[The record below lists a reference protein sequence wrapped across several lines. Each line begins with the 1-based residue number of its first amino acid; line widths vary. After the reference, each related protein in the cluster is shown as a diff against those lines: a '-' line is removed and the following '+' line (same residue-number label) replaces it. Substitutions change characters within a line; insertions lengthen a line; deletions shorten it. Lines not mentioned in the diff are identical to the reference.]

1 MIFPFRDD
9 VPSQRTPVVTYAIIG
24 LNAAFFLWTL
34 PMGSENR
41 QLLALHYGFVPARL
55 AQLTDPRPIKVNL
68 QLLSERPHLRVQEVA
83 PQQVEL
89 QPEPVQILATL
100 LTAMFLHA
108 GWLHLLGNMWFLWIF
123 GDNVEDRLG
132 HVAFAF
138 LYLGGGVVA
147 SLCHGWMTTDPLVPV
162 IGASGA
168 VAAILGAYAIT
179 WPTARIH
186 SIVVLV
192 IFVTIF
198 ELPALV
204 VLGFW
209 FVTQLLEA
217 RNALNQGVDGGVAWW
232 AHVGG
237 FLFGLLLMK
246 ILTIGSTPPA
256 AHGDHFK
263 EQWMERHG
271 RRPRRLEDWDAEEEG
286 A

>member
-1 MIFPFRDD
+1 MILPFRDD
-9 VPSQRTPVVTYAIIG
+9 VPSQRTPVVMYLVIV
-24 LNAAFFLWTL
+24 LNFVSLLWTL
-34 PMGSENR
+34 
-41 QLLALHYGFVPARL
+41 QLGPVNHQLVSVYYGFIPARL
-55 AQLTDPRPIKVNL
+55 GQLTDPRPVVVDIQGL
-68 QLLSERPHLRVQEVA
+68 AQLPHLRAPVA
-83 PQQVEL
+83 VRQ
-89 QPEPVQILATL
+89 PVQLAPDRIEILATL
-100 LTAMFLHA
+100 LTSLFLHA
-108 GWLHLLGNMWFLWIF
+108 GWLHFLGNMWFLWIF

-132 HVAFAF
+132 HVAFAC

-147 SLCHGWMTTDPLVPV
+147 SLCHAWMTSDPLVPV

-168 VAAILGAYAIT
+168 VAAVLGAYAIT
-179 WPTARIH
+179 WPMARVH

-209 FVTQLLEA
+209 FLTQLLEA

-237 FLFGLLLMK
+237 FVFGAVCMK
-246 ILTIGSTPPA
+246 AYSLGAPPPTP
-256 AHGDHFK
+256 HGDHFK
-263 EQWMERHG
+263 EAWMERHG
-271 RRPRRLEDWDAEEEG
+271 RRPRPLEDWDAEE